1 MFNVTQKLYDL
12 HGKVLLE
19 DDDKTPLTARK
30 ILEVALITR
39 GQREVQSIEEQV
51 ERFKLAVRV
60 TTEDELDL
68 TSEEVVKLKNWVAA
82 RSAPLVTGQMALL
95 LEGKKGLGPDATDEM

>member
-1 MFNVTQKLYDL
+1 MLFDVTQTLYDL
-12 HGKVLLE
+12 HGEVLLE

-39 GQREVQSIEEQV
+39 GQRESLSAEEQV
-51 ERFKLAVRV
+51 ERFTLALRV
-60 TTEDELDL
+60 ATEDQLDL
-68 TSEEVVKLKNWVAA
+68 TSEEVVKLKKWVAA

-95 LEGKKGLGPDATDEM
+95 LEGKKGLGPDEP

>member
-19 DDDKTPLTARK
+19 DDGETPITARK

-39 GQREVQSIEEQV
+39 GQRETSSAEEQI
-51 ERFKLAVRV
+51 EKFNLAVRV
-60 TTEDELDL
+60 TTEDQLDL
-68 TSEEVVKLKNWVAA
+68 TSEEVVKLKKWIAA

-95 LEGKKGLGPDATDEM
+95 LEGKKGLGPDEPTT